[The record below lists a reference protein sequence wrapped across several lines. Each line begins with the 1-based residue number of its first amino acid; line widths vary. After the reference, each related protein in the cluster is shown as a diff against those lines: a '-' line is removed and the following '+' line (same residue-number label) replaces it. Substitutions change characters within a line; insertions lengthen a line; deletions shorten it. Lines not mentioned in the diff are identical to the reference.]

1 MRDPDSQRDIKE
13 LIGIS
18 EVEELPC
25 PACGTKVKTSGGP
38 TYATADFFTGE
49 VASHSR
55 ETINCPN
62 CGRLLRRDI
71 LPGAPWRLADG

>member
-1 MRDPDSQRDIKE
+1 MGSHQQ
-13 LIGIS
+13 LITMS

-25 PACGTKVKTSGGP
+25 PACGAIVKTSGGP

-49 VASHSR
+49 VASPSR
-55 ETINCPN
+55 ETVNCPT
-62 CGRLLRRDI
+62 CGVLLRRDT